1 MSGRFANLFDW
12 DGMMA
17 DPNRRA
23 MLGMGMSLLGDS
35 GYSRVPV
42 TLSQALGRGFLQ
54 GLDQHGKAK
63 KAQLAAEARQV
74 EQAEA
79 EARRAEAQ
87 FKQDLMREKLG
98 FEQNKFRHQ
107 QAKDREAAAQR
118 ARLLGL
124 LGPRGSAGPPGRVPP
139 GPSAPSGIAPPGPS
153 APPDHNPDPART
165 DLTGG
170 TGSPGEPVPG
180 PAGPGDPGG
189 QQGFPLTSREAM
201 ALKAA
206 GLPDFTDDVADHQRQ
221 QLAQQKF
228 AYQQKKDDK
237 DFHYKINEKRIND
250 LRTAHDALRDAL
262 ASYPVLEEAE
272 ALLDQGIYSGSMSE
286 RMKHYINKKIPMNR
300 DKLART
306 EAYVSVMGRRV
317 LATIKQLGSGTA
329 ISNADLIFTQEIEGQ
344 SLDVS
349 IPGLKKIIEIAKGE
363 IRSRLKRWN
372 EDLPNRQRGLEAYF
386 PESMNFEVPGQ
397 GAAAGVG
404 AGPRI
409 DVSRDMPDEEL
420 DGLLKSRGLM

>member
-1 MSGRFANLFDW
+1 
-12 DGMMA
+12 
-17 DPNRRA
+17 
-23 MLGMGMSLLGDS
+23 MSLLGDS

-54 GLDQHGKAK
+54 GLDQHGQAEQ
-63 KAQLAAEARQV
+63 AQLAAEARRV

-87 FKQDLMREKLG
+87 FKQDLMRERLG
-98 FEQNKFRHQ
+98 FEQNKFSHQ
-107 QAKDREAAAQR
+107 QAKDRDAAAQR

-124 LGPRGSAGPPGRVPP
+124 LGPRGSAGPP

-153 APPDHNPDPART
+153 APPDHNP

-189 QQGFPLTSREAM
+189 QQGFPLTPREAM

-237 DFHYKINEKRIND
+237 DFHYKINEKRIDD
-250 LRTAHDALRDAL
+250 LRSAHDQLRDAPER
-262 ASYPVLEEAE
+262 YHRLEEAE
-272 ALLDQGIYSGSMSE
+272 ALLDQGIFSGSLFDRVVHSF
-286 RMKHYINKKIPMNR
+286 NKNIPM
-300 DKLART
+300 DVQGLART
-306 EAYVSVMGRRV
+306 EAYVALMGHEV
-317 LATIKQLGSGTA
+317 LAIIKGFGSGTA
-329 ISNADLIFTQEIEGQ
+329 ISDKDREYAQAIAGGELALNEA
-344 SLDVS
+344 S
-349 IPGLKKIIEIAKGE
+349 LKKIIGIAKKG
-363 IRSRLKRWN
+363 IRNSLQHWN

-397 GAAAGVG
+397 AEPAKPVDQWA
-404 AGPRI
+404 
-409 DVSRDMPDEEL
+409 DEEL
-420 DGLLKSRGLM
+420 LEYLGW

>member
-12 DGMMA
+12 DGMMT

-54 GLDQHGKAK
+54 GLDQHGQAK
-63 KAQLAAEARQV
+63 QARLAAEARQV

-79 EARRAEAQ
+79 QARRAEAQ
-87 FKQDLMREKLG
+87 FKQDLMRERLG
-98 FEQNKFRHQ
+98 FEQNKFSHQ
-107 QAKDREAAAQR
+107 QAKDREAAVQR

-124 LGPRGSAGPPGRVPP
+124 LGPRGSAEPPGRVPP
-139 GPSAPSGIAPPGPS
+139 GPSAPSG
-153 APPDHNPDPART
+153 
-165 DLTGG
+165 
-170 TGSPGEPVPG
+170 
-180 PAGPGDPGG
+180 G
-189 QQGFPLTSREAM
+189 QQGFPLTPRDAM
-201 ALKAA
+201 AMKAA

-250 LRTAHDALRDAL
+250 LRTAHDALRDNL
-262 ASYPVLEEAE
+262 ASYPLLEEAE
-272 ALLDQGIYSGSMSE
+272 ALLDQGIYSGSLSE
-286 RMKHYINKKIPMNR
+286 RMKHFVNKHFPMNR

-306 EAYVSVMGRRV
+306 EEFVSLMGRRV

-344 SLDVS
+344 SLEIS
-349 IPGLKKIIEIAKGE
+349 GPGLKKIIEIAKGE
-363 IRSRLKRWN
+363 IRNSLNRWN
-372 EDLPNRQRGLEAYF
+372 EDLPNRQRGLEDYF

-397 GAAAGVG
+397 GAAAG
-404 AGPRI
+404 PLT
-409 DVSRDMPDEEL
+409 PDERRQLNDFARRETEYTKQRLEEL
-420 DGLLKSRGLM
+420 DAIDQRR

>member
-1 MSGRFANLFDW
+1 MSDRFANLFDW
-12 DGMMA
+12 DGMMT

-54 GLDQHGKAK
+54 GLDQHGQAK
-63 KAQLAAEARQV
+63 QAQLAAEARQV

-87 FKQDLMREKLG
+87 FKQDLMRERLG
-98 FEQNKFRHQ
+98 FKQNKFSHE
-107 QAKDREAAAQR
+107 QAKDRQVAAQR

-124 LGPRGSAGPPGRVPP
+124 LGPRGSAGPPG
-139 GPSAPSGIAPPGPS
+139 PSAPSGIAPPGPS
-153 APPDHNPDPART
+153 APPAHNPDPARI

-170 TGSPGEPVPG
+170 TGSPSVESVPG
-180 PAGPGDPGG
+180 PARPADPGG
-189 QQGFPLTSREAM
+189 QQGFPLTPREAM
-201 ALKAA
+201 ALKAV
-206 GLPDFTDDVADHQRQ
+206 GLPDFTDDVAEHQRQ

-250 LRTAHDALRDAL
+250 LRSSHDQLQDAL

-272 ALLDQGIYSGSMSE
+272 TMLDQGIYSGSLFD
-286 RMKHYINKKIPMNR
+286 RVTHFFNINIPMNR

-329 ISNADLIFTQEIEGQ
+329 ISNADLLFTQEIEGQ

-349 IPGLKKIIEIAKGE
+349 GPGLKKIIEIAKGE
-363 IRSRLKRWN
+363 IRNRLKHWN
-372 EDLPNRQRGLEAYF
+372 EDLPNRQRGIEAYF
-386 PESMNFEVPGQ
+386 PESMSFEVPGQ
-397 GAAAGVG
+397 AESAQPV
-404 AGPRI
+404 
-409 DVSRDMPDEEL
+409 DQWTDEEL
-420 DGLLKSRGLM
+420 LEYLGR

>member
-12 DGMMA
+12 DGMMT

-54 GLDQHGKAK
+54 GLDQHGQAK
-63 KAQLAAEARQV
+63 QARLAAEARQV

-79 EARRAEAQ
+79 QARRAEAQ
-87 FKQDLMREKLG
+87 FKQDLMRERLG
-98 FEQNKFRHQ
+98 FEQNKFSHQ
-107 QAKDREAAAQR
+107 QAKDREAEAQR

-124 LGPRGSAGPPGRVPP
+124 LGPRGSAGPPGL
-139 GPSAPSGIAPPGPS
+139 SAPSGIAPPGPS
-153 APPDHNPDPART
+153 APPDHNPDPARI

-180 PAGPGDPGG
+180 PAGPGDPGS
-189 QQGFPLTSREAM
+189 QQGFPLTPRDAM
-201 ALKAA
+201 ALKAV

-250 LRTAHDALRDAL
+250 LRTAHDELRDAL

-272 ALLDQGIYSGSMSE
+272 ALLDQGIYSGSLFD
-286 RMKHYINKKIPMNR
+286 RVTHFFNINIPMNR

-306 EAYVSVMGRRV
+306 EAYVSLMGRRV
-317 LATIKQLGSGTA
+317 LAAVRQLGSGTA
-329 ISNADLIFTQEIEGQ
+329 ISNVDLIFTQEIEGQ
-344 SLDVS
+344 SLEISV
-349 IPGLKKIIEIAKGE
+349 PGLKKIIGIAKEE
-363 IRSRLKRWN
+363 IRNSLKRWN

-397 GAAAGVG
+397 AEPAKPV
-404 AGPRI
+404 
-409 DVSRDMPDEEL
+409 DQWTDEEL
-420 DGLLKSRGLM
+420 LENLGY

>member
-1 MSGRFANLFDW
+1 MSGQFANLFDW

-54 GLDQHGKAK
+54 GLDQHGQAEQ
-63 KAQLAAEARQV
+63 AQLAAEARRV

-79 EARRAEAQ
+79 QARRAEAQ
-87 FKQDLMREKLG
+87 FKQDLMRERLG

-124 LGPRGSAGPPGRVPP
+124 LGPRGSAGPPG
-139 GPSAPSGIAPPGPS
+139 PSAPSGIAPPGPS
-153 APPDHNPDPART
+153 APPDHNSDPARI

-170 TGSPGEPVPG
+170 AGSPSVESVPG
-180 PAGPGDPGG
+180 PAGPGDPGS

-250 LRTAHDALRDAL
+250 LRTAHDELRDAL

-272 ALLDQGIYSGSMSE
+272 ALLDQGIYSGSLFD
-286 RMKHYINKKIPMNR
+286 RVTHFFNIQIPMNR

-349 IPGLKKIIEIAKGE
+349 GPGLKKIIEIAKGE
-363 IRSRLKRWN
+363 IRNRLNRWN

-397 GAAAGVG
+397 AEPAKPV
-404 AGPRI
+404 
-409 DVSRDMPDEEL
+409 DQWTDEEL
-420 DGLLKSRGLM
+420 LESLGY

>member
-1 MSGRFANLFDW
+1 MSGQFSNLFDW
-12 DGMMA
+12 DGMMT

-54 GLDQHGKAK
+54 GLDQHGQAK
-63 KAQLAAEARQV
+63 QARLAAEARQV

-79 EARRAEAQ
+79 QARRAEAQ
-87 FKQDLMREKLG
+87 FKQDLMRERLG
-98 FEQNKFRHQ
+98 FEQNKFSHQ
-107 QAKDREAAAQR
+107 QAKDREAEAQR

-124 LGPRGSAGPPGRVPP
+124 LGPRGSAGPPGL
-139 GPSAPSGIAPPGPS
+139 SAPSGIAPPGPS
-153 APPDHNPDPART
+153 APPDHNPDPARI

-180 PAGPGDPGG
+180 PAGPGDPGS
-189 QQGFPLTSREAM
+189 QQGFPLTPRDAM
-201 ALKAA
+201 ALKAV

-250 LRTAHDALRDAL
+250 LRTAHDELRDAL

-286 RMKHYINKKIPMNR
+286 RMKHYINKQIPMNR

-349 IPGLKKIIEIAKGE
+349 VPGLKKIIEIAKEE
-363 IRSRLKRWN
+363 IRNRLNRWN
-372 EDLPNRQRGLEAYF
+372 EDLPNRQRGLEDYF

-397 GAAAGVG
+397 AEPAKPV
-404 AGPRI
+404 
-409 DVSRDMPDEEL
+409 DQETDEEL
-420 DGLLKSRGLM
+420 LENLGY

>member
-42 TLSQALGRGFLQ
+42 TLGQALGRGFLQ
-54 GLDQHGKAK
+54 GLDQHGQAK
-63 KAQLAAEARQV
+63 QAQLAAEARRV

-107 QAKDREAAAQR
+107 QAKDRDAAALKE
-118 ARLLGL
+118 RLLRRFV
-124 LGPRGSAGPPGRVPP
+124 PQVSPVPPGRVP
-139 GPSAPSGIAPPGPS
+139 SGPS
-153 APPDHNPDPART
+153 APPDRNPDPARI

-180 PAGPGDPGG
+180 PAGPGDPGS
-189 QQGFPLTSREAM
+189 QQGFPLTPREAM
-201 ALKAA
+201 AMKVA

-228 AYQQKKDDK
+228 AHQQKTDARDHQYRQAKDDK

-250 LRTAHDALRDAL
+250 LRTAHDELRDNL

-272 ALLDQGIYSGSMSE
+272 ALLDQGIYSGSLFD
-286 RMKHYINKKIPMNR
+286 RVTHFFNIQIPMNR

-306 EAYVSVMGRRV
+306 EAYVSLMGRRV
-317 LATIKQLGSGTA
+317 LAAVKQLG
-329 ISNADLIFTQEIEGQ
+329 NAQSITDADRIFTQEIEGQ
-344 SLDVS
+344 SLEIS
-349 IPGLKKIIEIAKGE
+349 GPGLKKIIEIAKRD
-363 IRSRLKRWN
+363 IRNSLKRWN
-372 EDLPNRQRGLEAYF
+372 EDLPNRQQGIEDYF

-397 GAAAGVG
+397 GAAAGSVQG
-404 AGPRI
+404 AAAEPAKPVDQWTR
-409 DVSRDMPDEEL
+409 EEL
-420 DGLLKSRGLM
+420 LEYMGR

>member
-63 KAQLAAEARQV
+63 KAQLAADARRV

-79 EARRAEAQ
+79 QARRAEAQ

-118 ARLLGL
+118 ARLLGF
-124 LGPRGSAGPPGRVPP
+124 LGPRGSAE
-139 GPSAPSGIAPPGPS
+139 PPGPS
-153 APPDHNPDPART
+153 APPDHNPDPARI

-170 TGSPGEPVPG
+170 TGSPREPVPG
-180 PAGPGDPGG
+180 PAGSGDPSG
-189 QQGFPLTSREAM
+189 QQGFPLTPREAM

-349 IPGLKKIIEIAKGE
+349 IPGLKKIIEIAKNG
-363 IRSRLKRWN
+363 IRNTLKDWN
-372 EDLPNRQRGLEAYF
+372 EDLPKRQRGLEAYF

-397 GAAAGVG
+397 AEPAKPV
-404 AGPRI
+404 
-409 DVSRDMPDEEL
+409 DQWTDEEL
-420 DGLLKSRGLM
+420 LEYMGR